1 MTQTTKT
8 VKRTENGRIT
18 LDGVHYEAI
27 NSEKAST
34 VISAASGLRVHSIR
48 IDETTYYPVGIV
60 KEKKK

>member
-18 LDGVHYEAI
+18 LEGVNYEAI
-27 NSEKAST
+27 NSEKASK
-34 VISAASGLRVHSIR
+34 VISATSGLRVHSIK
-48 IDETTYYPVGIV
+48 IDQTTYYPVGIV